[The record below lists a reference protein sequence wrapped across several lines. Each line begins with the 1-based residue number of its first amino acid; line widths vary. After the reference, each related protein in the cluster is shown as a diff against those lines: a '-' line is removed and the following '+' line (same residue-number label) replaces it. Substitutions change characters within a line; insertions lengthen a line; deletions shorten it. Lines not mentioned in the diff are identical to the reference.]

1 MLIPVALAASALL
14 ALAGP
19 AQSPSVV
26 PVEVRV
32 ASPPQT
38 VRGEG
43 VLHRLYEL
51 RLSSFAPREV
61 RLEALQI
68 LDQSGAE
75 LARIEGEALDRLM
88 VQPGATPDDPRALP
102 PGGQAILYLDAAT
115 SDGAS
120 EPTAL
125 SHSLRFAGTRPDA
138 PVDRTTITTAAQ
150 PLSTR
155 PPVVLEPP
163 LRGAGWLAANAL
175 SNDADHRRTMV
186 VVDGQARVAQR
197 FAIDFV
203 RLDEQGRAFVGDPQ
217 SNEAWVGFGAPVL
230 AGADGVVVAAVDTLP
245 DNTPGAP
252 PAVPISLQTIGGNH
266 VVVRLEDGSHV
277 FYGHLKQ
284 GSVRVREGQSVTA
297 GEVLGAL
304 GNSGQSDAPH
314 LHIHVSD
321 GPSALGADGRAFA
334 FRRFELQGHVPS
346 LAVLETV
353 EGWRRGPEPR
363 RALVEE
369 LPVDNAVIDFAD

>member
-1 MLIPVALAASALL
+1 MLILAVVALSTQLAAA
-14 ALAGP
+14 P
-19 AQSPSVV
+19 AETPSVV
-26 PVEVRV
+26 PVEVRL
-32 ASPPQT
+32 ANSPQT

-43 VLHRLYEL
+43 VSHRLYEL
-51 RLSSFAPREV
+51 RLSSFAPREM
-61 RLEALQI
+61 RLEAVQI
-68 LDQSGAE
+68 LDQTGAA
-75 LARIEGEALDRLM
+75 LARLEGEALDRLIA
-88 VQPGATPDDPRALP
+88 QPGATPDNPRVLP
-102 PGGQAILYLDAAT
+102 PSGQAILYLDAAT
-115 SDGAS
+115 PDGAP

-138 PVDRTTITTAAQ
+138 PVDRTTVTTAAQ
-150 PLSTR
+150 PVSTR

-186 VVDGQARVAQR
+186 VVDGEARVAQR

-203 RLDEQGRAFVGDPQ
+203 RLDAQGRAFVGDPQ

-230 AGADGVVVAAVDTLP
+230 AGADGVVVAADTLP

-252 PAVPISLQTIGGNH
+252 PLAPVNLQTIGGNH

-284 GSVRVREGQSVTA
+284 GSVRVHA
-297 GEVLGAL
+297 GETLAAGDVLGAL

-314 LHIHVSD
+314 LHIHVAD

-334 FRRFELQGHVPS
+334 FRRFDVQGHVPS
-346 LAVLETV
+346 LSVLETAD
-353 EGWRRGPEPR
+353 GWVPGAEPR
-363 RALVEE
+363 RSRAVE
-369 LPVDNAVIDFAD
+369 LPVDNAVVDFAD